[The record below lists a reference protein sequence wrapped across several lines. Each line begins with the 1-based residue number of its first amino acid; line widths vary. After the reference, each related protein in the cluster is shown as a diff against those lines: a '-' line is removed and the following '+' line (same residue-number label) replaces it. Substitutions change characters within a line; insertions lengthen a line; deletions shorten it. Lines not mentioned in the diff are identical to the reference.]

1 MFPNQPNALEG
12 GGEGGAGPVYDT
24 GVQGGGGGGEGNE
37 EEEQEDQG
45 QDPNAV

>member
-1 MFPNQPNALEG
+1 M
-12 GGEGGAGPVYDT
+12 YDT
-24 GVQGGGGGGEGNE
+24 GVQGGGEGGEGNE